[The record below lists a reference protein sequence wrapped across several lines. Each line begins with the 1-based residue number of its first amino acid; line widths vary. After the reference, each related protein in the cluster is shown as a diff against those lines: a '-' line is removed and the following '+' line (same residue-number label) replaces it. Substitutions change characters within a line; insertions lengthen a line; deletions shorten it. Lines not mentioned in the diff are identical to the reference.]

1 MKIERVIR
9 RVSADGSSVVNAAVT
24 ASIGEPGS
32 TSVTSAQ
39 HVDVVQHGGRTQI
52 REHPTDKES

>member
-1 MKIERVIR
+1 MKIEKVIR
-9 RVSADGSSVVNAAVT
+9 RVSADGSSVVNAAVA

-39 HVDVVQHGGRTQI
+39 HVDVVQHGGRTQV
-52 REHPTDKES
+52 REHPTEKES